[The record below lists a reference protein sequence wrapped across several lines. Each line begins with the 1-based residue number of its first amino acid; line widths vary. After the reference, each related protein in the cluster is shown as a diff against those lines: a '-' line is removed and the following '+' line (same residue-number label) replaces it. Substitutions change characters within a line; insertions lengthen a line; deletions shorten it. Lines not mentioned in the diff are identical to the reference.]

1 MVSAFSTVPS
11 EVLFPV
17 FEKRGKGTP
26 PELIYCGD
34 NAGAKKTAERL
45 IRDVGFDPVDVGPLS
60 TARYVEPF
68 SLLVAQLAYD
78 GSDGPELAYRFE
90 HFSGAK

>member
-1 MVSAFSTVPS
+1 MSAFSTVPS

-45 IRDVGFDPVDVGPLS
+45 IRDVGFNPVDVGPLS
-60 TARYVEPF
+60 TARYVTVF
-68 SLLVAQLAYD
+68 AAGRATCLRRIGRSGISLSLRAFFKD
-78 GSDGPELAYRFE
+78 
-90 HFSGAK
+90 